1 MGQVDDVE
9 RRPVLEMRGISKR
22 YPGVVVLEDVGLTL
36 YPGEVHG
43 LVGENGAGKSTL
55 IKILAGAIH
64 ADGGEIIIGGRRVE
78 KPTPTEMHDRGIAVI
93 YHRAPAAE
101 FTGRATTALA
111 PDTACAGACRIRPMS
126 ASDIA
131 GA

>member
-1 MGQVDDVE
+1 
-9 RRPVLEMRGISKR
+9 MRGISKR

-55 IKILAGAIH
+55 IQILAGAIH

-78 KPTPTEMHDRGIAVI
+78 KPIPTCSPETQPIW
-93 YHRAPAAE
+93 E
-101 FTGRATTALA
+101 
-111 PDTACAGACRIRPMS
+111 
-126 ASDIA
+126 
-131 GA
+131 

>member
-1 MGQVDDVE
+1 LGQVDDVE

-43 LVGENGAGKSTL
+43 LVGENGDGKSTL

-78 KPTPTEMHDRGIAVI
+78 KPTPTEMHDHGIAVI
-93 YHRAPAAE
+93 YQDRPTNGSLTH
-101 FTGRATTALA
+101 
-111 PDTACAGACRIRPMS
+111 IRPLRPPR
-126 ASDIA
+126 
-131 GA
+131 